1 MTSGKETHKVRSS
14 NGRNTRVASETKHG
28 GAGSCRRRPAAA
40 CPSRFRWH
48 ACIRQRNGTYGVSS
62 NVWWT
67 GSRVPL
73 NGMSNARSAYPGDN
87 GDDPLAA
94 QMILAAAG
102 DRQAFRAVYDG
113 TRARIFALLCR
124 MLRDETVAG
133 DVMQEVY
140 VSVWQRR
147 ESFRP
152 DLGLSPMAWLTA
164 IARNKAIDH
173 LRTVARKPE
182 QVDVDS
188 IELVAND
195 ASAQDRLESADQR
208 AKLRTCIEALTPQ
221 QQWAIRAAFFGGAT
235 YVDLAHRADVPI
247 GTMKS
252 WIRRGLL
259 QLKAC
264 MSHE

>member
-1 MTSGKETHKVRSS
+1 MV
-14 NGRNTRVASETKHG
+14 
-28 GAGSCRRRPAAA
+28 
-40 CPSRFRWH
+40 
-48 ACIRQRNGTYGVSS
+48 
-62 NVWWT
+62 
-67 GSRVPL
+67 
-73 NGMSNARSAYPGDN
+73 
-87 GDDPLAA
+87 LAA
-94 QMILAAAG
+94 GG
-102 DRQAFRAVYDG
+102 DRRAFRAIYDS

-152 DLGLSPMAWLTA
+152 DLGVSPMAWLTA

-173 LRTVARKPE
+173 IRAVARKPE
-182 QVDVDS
+182 QVDVDNV
-188 IELVAND
+188 ELVANE
-195 ASAQDRLESADQR
+195 ASAQDRLESADQQAR
-208 AKLRTCIEALTPQ
+208 LGECIEKLAAR
-221 QQWAIRAAFFGGAT
+221 QQWAIRAAFFEGAT
-235 YVDLAHRADVPI
+235 YVELAHRAEVPV